1 MLYCYFISYFVV
13 SSSFNLH
20 FSLFHSIIAS
30 DRPAGTINLQNNFRR
45 LKNVKTILFLFL
57 FLFTDV
63 FVSIIYKLFSLLKYF
78 HIYFSFTLSFGL
90 VFPSPSPSR
99 PLTLTFL
106 SRLFLSTS
114 FSLNKYKHFFLS
126 FINICFHNCSV
137 AFTLPKE

>member
-57 FLFTDV
+57 FTDV
-63 FVSIIYKLFSLLKYF
+63 FISIIYKLFSLLKYF
-78 HIYFSFTLSFGL
+78 HIYFSVTLSFGL
-90 VFPSPSPSR
+90 VFPSPSPCR

-114 FSLNKYKHFFLS
+114 FSLNKYKHFFFTS
-126 FINICFHNCSV
+126 FY
-137 AFTLPKE
+137 